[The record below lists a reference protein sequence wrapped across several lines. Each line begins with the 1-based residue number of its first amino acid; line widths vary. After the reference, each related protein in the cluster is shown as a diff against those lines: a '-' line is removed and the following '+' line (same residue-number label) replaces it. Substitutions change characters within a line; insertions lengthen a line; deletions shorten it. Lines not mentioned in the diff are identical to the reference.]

1 MQVFGITRRRAKT
14 PLVRTAMFHVS
25 LDVPRP
31 DNVPHVGECPTR
43 RRDAPRRCAIS
54 RYKKHRN
61 RGIGTELLRR
71 MLEMMWKKG
80 RRQESPSVQKAN
92 YALQMYQKTGFEPV
106 ANRGEEVL
114 MVCRIGKKQQQV
126 I

>member
-1 MQVFGITRRRAKT
+1 MVFHT
-14 PLVRTAMFHVS
+14 PHHAPA
-25 LDVPRP
+25 DV
-31 DNVPHVGECPTR
+31 
-43 RRDAPRRCAIS
+43 PRRCAIS

-80 RRQESPSVQKAN
+80 SRQESLSVQKAN

>member
-1 MQVFGITRRRAKT
+1 
-14 PLVRTAMFHVS
+14 
-25 LDVPRP
+25 
-31 DNVPHVGECPTR
+31 
-43 RRDAPRRCAIS
+43 
-54 RYKKHRN
+54 
-61 RGIGTELLRR
+61 

-80 RRQESPSVQKAN
+80 SRQESLSVQKAN

>member
-1 MQVFGITRRRAKT
+1 
-14 PLVRTAMFHVS
+14 MFHAS
-25 LDVPRP
+25 LDVPRL

-43 RRDAPRRCAIS
+43 RLVFHTPHHAPADVPRRCAIS
-54 RYKKHRN
+54 HYKKHRN

-80 RRQESPSVQKAN
+80 SRQESLSVQKAN
-92 YALQMYQKTGFEPV
+92 YALLMYQKAGLEPV

-114 MVCRIGKKQQQV
+114 MVYRIGKKQQQV